1 MVNALIR
8 WSLSNRL
15 AVVILSGMLVLVGG
29 YVTTTVPVDVFPDL
43 TAPTV
48 TILVEG
54 RGMAPEEMETLVTFP
69 IETAVNGAANV
80 RRVRSATAVGI
91 AVVWIEFEWGTDIYR
106 ARQTVTERLTAISG
120 KLPEQVEPPALAPI
134 SSIMGEILFV
144 SLTSDQHNLLD
155 LRTVA
160 TTDIRRRLLSVAGV
174 SQVTAIGGDQKQYQV
189 ILSPQRLRAYRI
201 STDEVA
207 EALRSTNE
215 NVSAGFLVQG
225 GQESVIQGMGR
236 IREVNDIS
244 NTVVALRNDTPI
256 KVSDLGVVAI
266 GAAIK
271 RGTGSASRRGPNW
284 EPITGPGVI
293 VAIQK
298 QAGANTLALT
308 RELDVVL
315 DEIQSTLSEGMLIN
329 KNLFRQASFIETSV
343 DNTIA
348 ALRDGGVMVII
359 VVLAF
364 LVSFR
369 SSIITLLAI
378 PISLVV
384 AVLTL
389 KAFGFSINTMTL
401 GGMAIAI
408 GALVDD
414 AIIDVENIIRR
425 LRENVAL
432 PESRRRSPIE
442 VIYRASVEVR
452 ASIVFATLIILLVF
466 VPLFFLSG
474 VEGRLLQPLGLAFVV
489 SLAASLVVALT
500 LTPALSF
507 YLLPSSRTIISGK
520 EARLVHALKAWYAK
534 PLDGALSH
542 PWWVIAPTAVLLIV
556 SGIGV
561 AFSGRSFLP
570 EFNEGALVVGLVTLP
585 GISLEESDALAGIVE
600 RSLMQHPEVAAIGR
614 RTGRAEEDEHVQG
627 VEASEI
633 DLTLDM
639 EAPARLGMPTRSKN
653 ELLEALRRDLA
664 LIPGVRATFGQP
676 IGHRIDHMLSGTRA
690 NIAVKVFGKDLQ
702 KLRELAKQVESVM
715 REIPGVVDLSAEQQT
730 EIPILRIDFDRSA
743 ISRFGLKIADVAAAV
758 ETAFRGTIV
767 TQILEGNNAF
777 DLALRVGTNDAT
789 RSWTQATPQEVG
801 EVMVDTPSGVA
812 SPLVGDVGG
821 VKIPLKVLARISEE
835 RGPNLVMRE
844 NGQRRIVV
852 QCNVAGRD
860 LGSVVNDIRGG
871 ISQRVTLPS
880 GYYVEYGGQ
889 FESAE
894 QTRQRLGILG
904 LVVVLGIGFL
914 LHVVFRS
921 VRDAMLIMVNL
932 PLALI
937 GGVVGI
943 YLSDG
948 ILSVASLIG
957 FISVFGIAARN
968 GIMMVSHIRHLQ
980 RFEGVSD
987 FREAVRSGA
996 MERLAPILMTALA
1009 AGLALIPL
1017 ALGRDSPGREILSPM
1032 AVVILFGLLSATFL
1046 NMIVVPALF
1055 LRFGRPVEVEQA
1067 VSVEPELARVAHA
1080 LPAAPI

>member
-1 MVNALIR
+1 MINALIR

-15 AVVILSGMLVLVGG
+15 AVVIISALLMLVGG

-54 RGMAPEEMETLVTFP
+54 HGMAPEEMETLVTFP

-91 AVVWIEFEWGTDIYR
+91 AVAWVEFEWGTDIYR
-106 ARQTVTERLTAISG
+106 ARQTVTERLTAIAG

-134 SSIMGEILFV
+134 SSIMGEILFI
-144 SLTSDQHNLLD
+144 SLTSDRHNLLD

-174 SQVTAIGGDQKQYQV
+174 SQVTPIGGDEKQYQV
-189 ILSPQRLRAYRI
+189 VLSPQRLRAYGI

-225 GQESVIQGMGR
+225 GQESVIQGIGR
-236 IREVNDIS
+236 IRNVDDIA
-244 NTVVALRNDTPI
+244 NTVVAVRSDTPI
-256 KVSDLGVVAI
+256 KVSDLGRVAI

-271 RGTGSASRRGPNW
+271 RGTGAASRRGPNW
-284 EPITGPGVI
+284 DPLTQPGVI
-293 VAIQK
+293 IAIQK
-298 QAGANTLALT
+298 QPGANTLALT
-308 RELDVVL
+308 KELDVVL
-315 DEIQSTLSEGMLIN
+315 DEIQSTLPQGMLLN

-343 DNTIA
+343 DNTVE

-364 LVSFR
+364 LVSIR
-369 SSIITLLAI
+369 SSVITLLAI

-389 KAFGFSINTMTL
+389 RAFGFSINTMTL

-425 LRENVAL
+425 LRENMAK
-432 PESRRRSPIE
+432 PEGRRRPAME
-442 VIYRASVEVR
+442 VIYQASVEVR

-489 SLAASLVVALT
+489 SLTASLVIALT
-500 LTPALSF
+500 LTPALSM
-507 YLLPSSRTIISGK
+507 YLLPSSRTVESGK
-520 EARLVHALKAWYAK
+520 EARLVHALKRWYAK
-534 PLDGALSH
+534 PLDAAISH
-542 PWWVIAPTAVLLIV
+542 PWWVITPTGVLLAV
-556 SGIGV
+556 AGV
-561 AFSGRSFLP
+561 GMFLSGRSFLP

-585 GISLEESDALAGIVE
+585 GTSLEESDALANVVE
-600 RSLMQHPEVAAIGR
+600 RTLMQHPEIVAIGR

-639 EAPARLGMPTRSKN
+639 EAPTRLGLSKRSKG

-664 LIPGVRATFGQP
+664 IIPGVQATFGQP

-690 NIAVKVFGKDLQ
+690 NIAVKVYGKDLER
-702 KLRELAKQVESVM
+702 LRELAKQVESVM
-715 REIPGVVDLSAEQQT
+715 GEIPGVVDLSAEQQT
-730 EIPILRIDFDRSA
+730 QIPILRIDFDRSA
-743 ISRFGLKIADVAAAV
+743 ISRFGLKVADVAAAV
-758 ETAFRGTIV
+758 ETAFRGTVV

-777 DLALRVGTNDAT
+777 DLALRVGTTDPA
-789 RSWTQATPQEVG
+789 RSWTRATPQEVG
-801 EVMVDTPSGVA
+801 EVLVDTPE
-812 SPLVGDVGG
+812 G

-835 RGPNLVMRE
+835 RGPNLIMRE

-860 LGSVVNDIRGG
+860 LGGVVSDIRAAVGR
-871 ISQRVTLPS
+871 RVALPN

-894 QTRQRLGILG
+894 QTRRTLGVLG

-921 VRDAMLIMVNL
+921 VRDALLIMVNL

-937 GGVVGI
+937 GGVAGI
-943 YLSDG
+943 YLSGG

-980 RFEGVSD
+980 RFEAVAD
-987 FREAVRSGA
+987 FREAVCRGA

-1017 ALGRDSPGREILSPM
+1017 AIGHDQPGREILSPM

-1055 LRFGRPVEVEQA
+1055 LRFGRPVEAEQA
-1067 VSVEPELARVAHA
+1067 VSVEPELEKAAHA

>member
-1 MVNALIR
+1 MINALIR

-15 AVVILSGMLVLVGG
+15 AVVILSGLLVVVGA

-69 IETAVNGAANV
+69 LETAVNGAADV

-91 AVVWIEFEWGTDIYR
+91 AVVWVEFEWGTDIYR
-106 ARQTVTERLTAISG
+106 ARQTVTERLAAVSG
-120 KLPEQVEPPALAPI
+120 KLPEQVEPPVLAPI

-144 SLTSDQHNLLD
+144 SLTSARHSLLD
-155 LRTVA
+155 VRTAA

-174 SQVTAIGGDQKQYQV
+174 SQVTPIGGDQKQYQV
-189 ILSPQRLRAYRI
+189 ILSPQRLRAYGI

-207 EALRSTNE
+207 DALRSTNE

-225 GQESVIQGMGR
+225 GQESLIQGIGR
-236 IREVNDIS
+236 IRDVDDIS
-244 NTVVALRNDTPI
+244 HTVVAVRNDTPI
-256 KVSDLGVVAI
+256 KVADLGVVAI

-271 RGTGSASRRGPNW
+271 RGTGSASRRGPDW
-284 EPITGPGVI
+284 EPITEPGVI
-293 VAIQK
+293 IAIQK
-298 QAGANTLALT
+298 QPGANTLSLT
-308 RELDVVL
+308 MDLDLVL
-315 DEIQSTLSEGMLIN
+315 DEIQSTLPEGMLLN
-329 KNLFRQASFIETSV
+329 KNLFRQANFIEASV
-343 DNTIA
+343 DNTIE
-348 ALRDGGVMVII
+348 ALRDGGVMVIF

-364 LVSFR
+364 LVSLR
-369 SSIITLLAI
+369 ASIITLLAI

-389 KAFGFSINTMTL
+389 RALGFSINTMTL

-425 LRENVAL
+425 LRENMAK
-432 PESRRRSPIE
+432 PDGERRPSIE
-442 VIYRASVEVR
+442 VVYRASVEVR
-452 ASIVFATLIILLVF
+452 ASIVFASLIILLVF

-500 LTPALSF
+500 LTPALSL
-507 YLLPSSRTIISGK
+507 YLLPTSRSVLRGR
-520 EARLVHALKAWYAK
+520 EPGLVHILKAWYSR
-534 PLDGALSH
+534 PLQWALSH
-542 PWWVIAPTAVLLIV
+542 PWWVITPTSVLLVV
-556 SGIGV
+556 SGIGL
-561 AFSGRSFLP
+561 ALSGRSFLP

-585 GISLEESDALAGIVE
+585 GTSLDESDALANIVE
-600 RSLMQHPEVAAIGR
+600 QTLMQHPEIVAIGR

-639 EAPARLGMPTRSKN
+639 EAPERLGLPTRSKG

-664 LIPGVRATFGQP
+664 IIPGVQATFGQP

-690 NIAVKVFGKDLQ
+690 NIAVKVFGQDLQ
-702 KLRELAKQVESVM
+702 KLRELSKRVESAM
-715 REIPGVVDLSAEQQT
+715 RDIPGVVDLSAEQQT
-730 EIPILRIDFDRSA
+730 EIPILRIDFDRPA
-743 ISRFGLKIADVAAAV
+743 ISRFGLRIADVAAAV
-758 ETAFRGTIV
+758 ETAFRGTVV

-777 DLALRVGTNDAT
+777 DLALRAGTNDPT
-789 RSWTQATPQEVG
+789 RSWTRATPDEVG
-801 EVMVDTPSGVA
+801 DVLVDTP
-812 SPLVGDVGG
+812 GG
-821 VKIPLKVLARISEE
+821 VKIPLNVLARISEE
-835 RGPNLVMRE
+835 YGPNLVMRE

-860 LGSVVNDIRGG
+860 LGSVVDDIRTRLG
-871 ISQRVTLPS
+871 QRVTLPS

-894 QTRQRLGILG
+894 QTRQRLAVLG
-904 LVVVLGIGFL
+904 LIVVLGIGFL

-937 GGVVGI
+937 GGVAGV

-948 ILSVASLIG
+948 ILSVAALIG

-980 RFEGVSD
+980 RFEGVSG
-987 FREAVRSGA
+987 FREAVRRGA

-1017 ALGRDSPGREILSPM
+1017 AIGHDQPGREILSPM

-1055 LRFGRPVEVEQA
+1055 LRFGRPVEAEQA
-1067 VSVEPELARVAHA
+1067 VSVERELARVTHA

>member
-8 WSLSNRL
+8 WALSNRL
-15 AVVILSGMLVLVGG
+15 AVVILSAFLVLVGG

-54 RGMAPEEMETLVTFP
+54 HGMAPEEMETLVTFP

-91 AVVWIEFEWGTDIYR
+91 AVVWVEFEWGTDIYR
-106 ARQTVTERLTAISG
+106 ARQTVTERLTAIAG

-144 SLTSDQHNLLD
+144 SLTSDRHNLLD

-160 TTDIRRRLLSVAGV
+160 MTDIRRRLLSVAGV
-174 SQVTAIGGDQKQYQV
+174 SQVTPIGGDEKQYQV
-189 ILSPQRLRAYRI
+189 ILSPQRLRAYGI

-207 EALRSTNE
+207 ESLRSTNE

-225 GQESVIQGMGR
+225 GQESVIQGIGR
-236 IREVNDIS
+236 IREVSDIA
-244 NTVVALRNDTPI
+244 NTVVAVRNDTPI

-293 VAIQK
+293 IAIQK
-298 QAGANTLALT
+298 QPGANTLALT
-308 RELDVVL
+308 GELDVVL
-315 DEIQSTLSEGMLIN
+315 DEIQATLPDGMLIN

-343 DNTIA
+343 DNTIE
-348 ALRDGGVMVII
+348 ALRDGGVMVIL

-364 LVSFR
+364 LVSIR

-378 PISLVV
+378 PISLVA

-389 KAFGFSINTMTL
+389 RAFGFSINTMTL

-414 AIIDVENIIRR
+414 AIINVENIVRR
-425 LRENVAL
+425 LRANLAM
-432 PESRRRSPIE
+432 PESQRHPSVE
-442 VIYRASVEVR
+442 VIYRASVEVQ
-452 ASIVFATLIILLVF
+452 ASIVYATIIILLVF

-500 LTPALSF
+500 LTPALSM
-507 YLLPSSRTIISGK
+507 YLLPSSRTVLSGK
-520 EARLVHALKAWYAK
+520 EARLVHLLKSWYAK

-542 PWWVIAPTAVLLIV
+542 PWWVIAPTTILLVV
-556 SGIGV
+556 SGVGV

-585 GISLEESDALAGIVE
+585 GISLEESDALANIVE
-600 RSLMQHPEVAAIGR
+600 RTLMQHPEIVAIGR

-633 DLTLDM
+633 DLTLDV
-639 EAPARLGMPTRSKN
+639 EAPARLGLPTRSKG

-664 LIPGVRATFGQP
+664 IIPGVQATFGQP

-715 REIPGVVDLSAEQQT
+715 RDIPGVVDLSAEQQT

-743 ISRFGLKIADVAAAV
+743 ISRFGLKIAGVAAAV
-758 ETAFRGTIV
+758 ETAFRGTVV

-789 RSWTQATPQEVG
+789 RSWTRATPQEVG
-801 EVMVDTPSGVA
+801 EVMVDTP
-812 SPLVGDVGG
+812 GG

-860 LGSVVNDIRGG
+860 LGGVVNDIRTVVG
-871 ISQRVTLPS
+871 QRVTLPS
-880 GYYVEYGGQ
+880 GYYLEYGGQ

-894 QTRQRLGILG
+894 QTRQTLGVLG
-904 LVVVLGIGFL
+904 LIVIMGIGFL

-937 GGVVGI
+937 GGVAGI

-987 FREAVRSGA
+987 FREAVRRGA

-1017 ALGRDSPGREILSPM
+1017 AIGHDQPGREILSPM

-1046 NMIVVPALF
+1046 NMILVPALF
-1055 LRFGRPVEVEQA
+1055 LRFGRPVEAERA
-1067 VSVEPELARVAHA
+1067 VSVEPELARAAHA